1 MIQIF
6 FLSGAISLVL
16 LFLGLRVRIK
26 LLKSFEKS
34 SPFECGFSPSSGS
47 HSIMNLHFALV
58 AILFAIFDVE
68 VILFLPSLL
77 GGVQGQTVIMYL
89 VLLVL
94 TLFLVYE

>member
-1 MIQIF
+1 
-6 FLSGAISLVL
+6 
-16 LFLGLRVRIK
+16 
-26 LLKSFEKS
+26 
-34 SPFECGFSPSSGS
+34 
-47 HSIMNLHFALV
+47 MNLHFALV